1 MVLHTGQQNPH
12 AHTILNLKQNNHVVC
27 RPPSKPL
34 ALPPTGKKLNRQ
46 MAVHRSFCKQAQMA
60 GANNPAQLT
69 GTRLPLGLAV
79 YVFIELKRHLAVGTW
94 SSAPFVL
101 DTCCL
106 FPITLQVIAT
116 PIQYWK
122 LSLGPPSLS
131 LRNQPFSFC
140 FEVESH

>member
-1 MVLHTGQQNPH
+1 M
-12 AHTILNLKQNNHVVC
+12 
-27 RPPSKPL
+27 

-69 GTRLPLGLAV
+69 GTRLPLGHAV
-79 YVFIELKRHLAVGTW
+79 YVFIELRQHLAEGTW
-94 SSAPFVL
+94 SPAPLVL
-101 DTCCL
+101 STCGL

-116 PIQYWK
+116 PIQHWE

-131 LRNQPFSFC
+131 LRNQPFSFS
-140 FEVESH
+140 FEAESH